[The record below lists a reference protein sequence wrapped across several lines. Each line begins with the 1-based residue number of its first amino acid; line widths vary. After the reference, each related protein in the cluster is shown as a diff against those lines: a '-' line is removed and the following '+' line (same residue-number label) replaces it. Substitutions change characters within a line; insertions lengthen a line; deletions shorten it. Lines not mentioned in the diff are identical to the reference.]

1 MYLIVLCVV
10 YFVYMSKP
18 VSLHGQIKLCVRVLQ
33 VKPLGV
39 IWGKYREFYNKKNT
53 IMFDDIGRN
62 FLMNP
67 QNGLKVGKMTF
78 NPSPSPTAKCSYTAK
93 PFLVSTYTAK
103 LINPGYKSNK
113 SCKGAFYLFLV
124 LNPGHV

>member
-1 MYLIVLCVV
+1 MVLIYDGDGCDGCFTMLPSSATCRFGVGFLYLIVLCVV

-53 IMFDDIGRN
+53 IMFDDIDR
-62 FLMNP
+62 
-67 QNGLKVGKMTF
+67 
-78 NPSPSPTAKCSYTAK
+78 
-93 PFLVSTYTAK
+93 
-103 LINPGYKSNK
+103 KS
-113 SCKGAFYLFLV
+113 V
-124 LNPGHV
+124 V